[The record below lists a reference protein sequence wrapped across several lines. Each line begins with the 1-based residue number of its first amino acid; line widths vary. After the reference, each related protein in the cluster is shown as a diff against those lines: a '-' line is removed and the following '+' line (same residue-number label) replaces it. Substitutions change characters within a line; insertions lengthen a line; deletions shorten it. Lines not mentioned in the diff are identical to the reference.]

1 MMVLMMMMMIM
12 ETELM
17 RPLRRKLWRCP
28 ACACAGCG
36 AGPGP
41 GKVNIQYCSNIF
53 KYRKY
58 FWINND

>member
-1 MMVLMMMMMIM
+1 MMMVLMMMIM

-17 RPLRRKLWRCP
+17 RPLMRMLWRCP

-41 GKVNIQYCSNIF
+41 GKNKIVKIFLSTENIF
-53 KYRKY
+53 
-58 FWINND
+58 